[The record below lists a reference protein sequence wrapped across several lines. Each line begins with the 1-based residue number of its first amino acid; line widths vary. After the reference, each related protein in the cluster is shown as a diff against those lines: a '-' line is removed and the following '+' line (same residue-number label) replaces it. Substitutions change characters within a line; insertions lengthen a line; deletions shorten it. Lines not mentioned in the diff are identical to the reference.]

1 MVSGMYTRRD
11 VEWKTPFSGE
21 RLVRPLAFP
30 LFSSPF
36 PAPFLHLDLFFLQA
50 KVKGKEK
57 DDADQSFQFS
67 HIFSHNQLALILDV
81 LGTPTIDEFH
91 AITSKRSKDYIR
103 SLP

>member
-1 MVSGMYTRRD
+1 M
-11 VEWKTPFSGE
+11 ENPFSPGKISASS
-21 RLVRPLAFP
+21 RFPSLLIPLPGPVPPSRPF
-30 LFSSPF
+30 
-36 PAPFLHLDLFFLQA
+36 FFLQA

-57 DDADQSFQFS
+57 DGADQSFQFS